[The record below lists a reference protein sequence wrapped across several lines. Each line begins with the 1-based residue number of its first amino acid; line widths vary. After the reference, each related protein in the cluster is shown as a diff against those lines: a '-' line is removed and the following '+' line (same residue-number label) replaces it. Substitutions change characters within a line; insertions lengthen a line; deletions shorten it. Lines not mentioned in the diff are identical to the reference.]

1 MKALRGSRVDVGS
14 AFEDGRSITLK
25 AGQGRPTEKRD
36 ADASFAVNGTGA
48 LRASPDGESDRP
60 TVPATV
66 AECYFAAR
74 QARGGGFLF
83 SRTVSDKLG
92 TFVAAIGI
100 RLGAHPTHLTLVNLV
115 LGVGGSVAVL
125 VGRSEG
131 RIAPLLVVG
140 VVLWQVAYIFDCADG
155 QVARATGKTSAYG
168 ASVDVF
174 VDVAVQISVVAAV
187 SSVQLSRHEIPALLA
202 VLFASAWCLNFVTF
216 LLAKGDDQ
224 VSHSL
229 VARRSALVSVAKLL
243 RDYGFVI
250 LLLGV
255 WLLASPSTLFVP
267 VMAVTAT
274 NLALLAGYIARAA
287 YRSVRAPRQM
297 QGQTTDHA
305 LRGN

>member
-1 MKALRGSRVDVGS
+1 M
-14 AFEDGRSITLK
+14 
-25 AGQGRPTEKRD
+25 PTENRVPV
-36 ADASFAVNGTGA
+36 ADERIGIITDGTGVSG
-48 LRASPDGESDRP
+48 LGHDGERSRSA
-60 TVPATV
+60 VPPTV
-66 AECYFAAR
+66 AECYSAAA
-74 QARGGGFLF
+74 QARSSGSFY
-83 SRTVSDKLG
+83 SRTVSN
-92 TFVAAIGI
+92 
-100 RLGAHPTHLTLVNLV
+100 RLGSVVGAVGMRLGIHPTYLTLVNLV
-115 LGVGGSVAVL
+115 LGIGGSVAVMA
-125 VGRSEG
+125 GRSPD
-131 RIAPLLVVG
+131 RTAPLLVAG

-155 QVARATGKTSAYG
+155 QVARATGKTSSYG
-168 ASVDVF
+168 EFVDVF

-187 SSVQLSRHEIPALLA
+187 SSVMLSRHEMPALLA

-274 NLALLAGYIARAA
+274 NLVLLAGYIARAA
-287 YRSVRAPRQM
+287 YCSVRASRQM